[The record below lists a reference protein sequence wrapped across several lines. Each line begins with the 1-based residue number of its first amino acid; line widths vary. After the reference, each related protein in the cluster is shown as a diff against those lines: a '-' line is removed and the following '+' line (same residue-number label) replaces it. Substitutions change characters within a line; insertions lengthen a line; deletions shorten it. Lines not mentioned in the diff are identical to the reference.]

1 MGRGDQEREHQA
13 RVTDAGDTLEQS
25 RENNLQVTNMQ
36 NIGFIGASGMM
47 GHGMA
52 RNLRAKGH
60 PLALT
65 VHHNRE
71 RVADLLG
78 AGATE
83 AHSPAAL
90 GSSCDIVFICVTGS
104 PQVEAAVSGAN
115 GLLSAARKG
124 LVIVDCST
132 SEPDSTTRL
141 REQCAALGVA
151 FVDAPLARTP
161 VEAELGKLN
170 VMVGASDAQ
179 FAQLRPVIAAFAEN
193 VIHVGGPGAGHTI
206 KLLNNFIGQAI
217 CTATAEAF
225 AVGQRAGVDLRK
237 LVELVSAGAVNSG
250 LFQAM
255 AKTLNGDLTGLKFE
269 LDNARKDLRYYTH
282 LAESLNVPSLVGEA
296 VHQSLALASALGH
309 GGKYVPSLVEA
320 QEQISGARIVGR

>member
-1 MGRGDQEREHQA
+1 
-13 RVTDAGDTLEQS
+13 
-25 RENNLQVTNMQ
+25 MQ
-36 NIGFIGASGMM
+36 RIGFIGASGLM
-47 GHGMA
+47 GHGIA
-52 RNLRAKGH
+52 KNLRAGGY

-65 VHHNRE
+65 VHRNRE
-71 RVADLLG
+71 RVADLLA

-83 AHSPAAL
+83 ADSFAAL
-90 GSSCDIVFICVTGS
+90 ARDSDIVFICVTGS
-104 PQVEAAVSGAN
+104 PQVEAAVLGEH
-115 GLLSAARKG
+115 GLLAGARAG

-141 REQCAALGVA
+141 RERAAAVGVTL
-151 FVDAPLARTP
+151 VDAPLARTP

-170 VMVGASDAQ
+170 VMIGASDAT
-179 FAQLRPVIAAFAEN
+179 FAQLQPVLKAFAEN
-193 VIHVGGPGAGHTI
+193 VIHVGAPGAGHTI
-206 KLLNNFIGQAI
+206 KLLNNFIAQAI

-225 AVGQRAGVDLRK
+225 AVGARAGVDLNK
-237 LVELVSAGAVNSG
+237 LVELISAGAVNSG

-255 AKTLNGDLTGLKFE
+255 AKTLNGDLGGLKFE

-282 LAESLNVPSLVGEA
+282 LAESLNVPSLVGES

-320 QEQISGARIVGR
+320 QEQLTGAKIVKR